1 MDLAPWHDFLLA
13 TAAAAG
19 ALAGLVFVALSINL
33 SRILETPE
41 LPGRSA
47 ETIIQLAGP
56 LLLSLVL
63 LVPDAEPRRLGAFAV
78 FGGAMVWL
86 FPTSSQLRSILER
99 TYYRRWFAFRRLIVH
114 QVASVPLI
122 VGGILIAVGAAAGMD
137 WLALGFVACMAV
149 ALANAWVLLVEIV
162 R

>member
-33 SRILETPE
+33 SRILATPE
-41 LPGRSA
+41 LPGRAA

-56 LLLSLVL
+56 LLVSLVL
-63 LVPDAEPRRLGAFAV
+63 LVPDAEPRRLGVFAAL
-78 FGGAMVWL
+78 GGVLVWI
-86 FPTSSQLRSILER
+86 FPTSTQLRSIVRR
-99 TYYRRWFAFRRLIVH
+99 TYYRKWFAYRRLALH
-114 QVASVPLI
+114 QLASIPLVVA
-122 VGGILIAVGAAAGMD
+122 GILIALGSPAGMD
-137 WLALGFVACMAV
+137 WLAAGFVACMVV